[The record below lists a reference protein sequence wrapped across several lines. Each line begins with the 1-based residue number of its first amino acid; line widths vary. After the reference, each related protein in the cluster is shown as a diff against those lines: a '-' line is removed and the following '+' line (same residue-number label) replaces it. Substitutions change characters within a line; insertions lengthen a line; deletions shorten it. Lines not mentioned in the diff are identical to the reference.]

1 METKLEQKIL
11 EKLDKIEKEVEGIR
25 EHMVDIDSILTP
37 EEESRYEESL
47 KEYREGKAVSLE
59 DFEKKRRK

>member
-25 EHMVDIDSILTP
+25 VHMADIVLTP
-37 EEESRYEESL
+37 EEEKIHEQGL
-47 KEYREGKAVSLE
+47 KEYREGKGTKLADL
-59 DFEKKRRK
+59 KKELGR